1 MTHYSEIVKN
11 EINLAKDECC
21 IVFDFGCY
29 FPYSNINELTF
40 DFALG
45 MEQFNDYKINSRY
58 PNKYYKTISRK
69 YGRKVSKI
77 GYPYV
82 MKLNEQNPILLCLN
96 IGVKDKY
103 ITLIFPIHTK
113 MTKDKPICALKF
125 HYMFDENKFYF
136 ISHEKSKE
144 LSYHQHIWKNYKSEN
159 ETNNDNEILLNVLS
173 IDKDSNTII
182 YEDIVEPYSLS
193 LQDLLV

>member
-1 MTHYSEIVKN
+1 MTHYSEIFKN
-11 EINLAKDECC
+11 EISLDEDECC
-21 IVFDFGCY
+21 IVFDLGCY
-29 FPYSNINELTF
+29 FPYSNANELTF

-45 MEQFNDYKINSRY
+45 MEQFNDYKTNSRY

-159 ETNNDNEILLNVLS
+159 ETNNDNEIMLNVLS

>member
-1 MTHYSEIVKN
+1 MTHYSEIFKN
-11 EINLAKDECC
+11 EINLAEDECC
-21 IVFDFGCY
+21 IVFDLGCY
-29 FPYSNINELTF
+29 FPYSNANELTF

>member
-1 MTHYSEIVKN
+1 MKHYSEIFKN
-11 EINLAKDECC
+11 EINLAEDECC
-21 IVFDFGCY
+21 IVFDLGCY
-29 FPYSNINELTF
+29 FPYSNANELTF

>member
-1 MTHYSEIVKN
+1 MTHYSEIIKN
-11 EINLAKDECC
+11 EINLAEDECC
-21 IVFDFGCY
+21 IVFDLGCY
-29 FPYSNINELTF
+29 FPYSNANELTF

-125 HYMFDENKFYF
+125 HYIFDENKFYF

>member
-1 MTHYSEIVKN
+1 
-11 EINLAKDECC
+11 
-21 IVFDFGCY
+21 
-29 FPYSNINELTF
+29 
-40 DFALG
+40 
-45 MEQFNDYKINSRY
+45 
-58 PNKYYKTISRK
+58 
-69 YGRKVSKI
+69 
-77 GYPYV
+77 
-82 MKLNEQNPILLCLN
+82 
-96 IGVKDKY
+96 
-103 ITLIFPIHTK
+103 
-113 MTKDKPICALKF
+113 
-125 HYMFDENKFYF
+125 MFDENKFYF

>member
-1 MTHYSEIVKN
+1 MTHYSEIFKN
-11 EINLAKDECC
+11 EINLAEDECC
-21 IVFDFGCY
+21 IVFDLGCY
-29 FPYSNINELTF
+29 FPYSNANELTF

-159 ETNNDNEILLNVLS
+159 ETNNDNEIMLNVLS